1 MFRLLEKAFVKLSPL
16 GMIWSLVPYVEQPP
30 KKNFPKK
37 VCLPMKNF
45 KKKKNPSHSLGGR
58 GRHHV
63 P

>member
-45 KKKKNPSHSLGGR
+45 KKKKKSFP
-58 GRHHV
+58 
-63 P
+63 